1 MVSADT
7 KLNVILACTVFLV
20 ATVLAIAGA
29 GVYGY
34 YQQKKTIDDILH
46 IISLAKQFFKDAGKL
61 RKDVEDV
68 KEKVGD
74 AKEQASDLLEDAKT
88 FGKQARK
95 AVGNIL

>member
-1 MVSADT
+1 MVSTDA

-46 IISLAKQFFKDAGKL
+46 IISLAKQFLKDAGKL

-74 AKEQASDLLEDAKT
+74 VKERAKT
-88 FGKQARK
+88 IGKQARK